1 MQSFATR
8 LPIRKVWVAGVAA
21 HSSTAPALGAA
32 LLKHL
37 EQQLRRSI
45 APQLVRVS
53 SPYFGTSVPLLPKQ
67 RCSCGVTPVLACN
80 IRGSRFQPQYR
91 LLVTS
96 LVLGRRLQH
105 PARLQLHGGG
115 TAGDDCSL

>member
-1 MQSFATR
+1 MGAS
-8 LPIRKVWVAGVAA
+8 VAA
-21 HSSTAPALGAA
+21 HSSTAPAVVAA

-37 EQQLRRSI
+37 EQQLRRST
-45 APQLVRVS
+45 APQLVRVL

-67 RCSCGVTPVLACN
+67 RRSCGVTPVLDCS
-80 IRGSRFQPQYR
+80 IRGSRFQPR
-91 LLVTS
+91 HWLLVTS

-115 TAGDDCSL
+115 TAGG